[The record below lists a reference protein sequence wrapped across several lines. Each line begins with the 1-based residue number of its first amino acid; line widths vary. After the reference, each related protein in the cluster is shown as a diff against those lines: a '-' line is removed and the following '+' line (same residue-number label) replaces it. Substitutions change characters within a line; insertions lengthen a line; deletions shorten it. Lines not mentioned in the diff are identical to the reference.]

1 LSYEESMKIGLNDLQ
16 DLKIGVKGIVLLKEA
31 GIYKLTFKSDKPNAE
46 DFTDW
51 LSETVIPSVR
61 QI

>member
-1 LSYEESMKIGLNDLQ
+1 MKIGLNDLQ